1 MRNAGTYTHIY
12 PMLLCLNG
20 FPTTYIHTC
29 THSMNTYA
37 CTSYV
42 MLLIQRA
49 QNKIANKMQM
59 KYAPALRAKLQ
70 NQKECSREST
80 ASESS
85 PAWPGRDGPG
95 LLGPFPGV
103 WNGFRL
109 AAVTI
114 SGYLNCRTWAAINY
128 KNDGTAQPN
137 RRKSCLLRLFRIVQ
151 PSQAKSGEGRE
162 TVKRKLKCLLRNLRE
177 WAEAHKIIPEDT
189 DII

>member
-1 MRNAGTYTHIY
+1 MQARRHIY

-20 FPTTYIHTC
+20 FPTTCIHTY

-59 KYAPALRAKLQ
+59 KYAPPLRAKLQ

-85 PAWPGRDGPG
+85 PAWPGLACSGHFLAFG
-95 LLGPFPGV
+95 TGFV
-103 WNGFRL
+103 WRRLQL
-109 AAVTI
+109 AAI
-114 SGYLNCRTWAAINY
+114 
-128 KNDGTAQPN
+128 
-137 RRKSCLLRLFRIVQ
+137 
-151 PSQAKSGEGRE
+151 
-162 TVKRKLKCLLRNLRE
+162 
-177 WAEAHKIIPEDT
+177 
-189 DII
+189 

>member
-1 MRNAGTYTHIY
+1 MRNAGTYTHTHISY
-12 PMLLCLNG
+12 APMLERISHY
-20 FPTTYIHTC
+20 THTC
-29 THSMNTYA
+29 TNGMNTYA
-37 CTSYV
+37 RSTYV

-80 ASESS
+80 AFESS
-85 PAWPGRDGPG
+85 PAPVGLVGLG

-151 PSQAKSGEGRE
+151 AKAGKVGR
-162 TVKRKLKCLLRNLRE
+162 RPGDR
-177 WAEAHKIIPEDT
+177 
-189 DII
+189 